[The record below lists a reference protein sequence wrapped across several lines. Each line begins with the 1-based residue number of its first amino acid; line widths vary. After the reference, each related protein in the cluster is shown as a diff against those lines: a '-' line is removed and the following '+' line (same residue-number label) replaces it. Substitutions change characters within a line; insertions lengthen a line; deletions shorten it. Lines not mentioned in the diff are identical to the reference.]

1 MEDIKKQLEVIKR
14 GAVEIISEHALTD
27 KLKNGKPLIIKAG
40 FDPTA
45 PDIHLGHTV
54 LLRKLRHFQ
63 ELGHKVIFLIGDA
76 TALVGDPSG
85 QSVARK
91 VLTQDEVEQNAKTY
105 EKQVGKI
112 LKTDDR
118 KVFERVH
125 NSEWFSKFN
134 FENLVQLAQR
144 YTVARLLERDDFQ
157 KRLKENK
164 PISFLELFY
173 PLMQGYDS
181 VRLKADV
188 EIGGTD
194 QKFNMLVGRDLQQ
207 AYGDEPQVVI
217 TMPLL
222 VGTDGVQKM
231 SKSYGNY
238 IGINESADQIYGKT
252 MSIPDDV
259 MSLYYE
265 LLTDVPM
272 EEIEVMKKGIK
283 DGTVHPKEAKSR
295 LGMMLAEMY
304 HSKEEA
310 VKARDDFE
318 RLFKGKE
325 IPEEIEEFL
334 LDKSDLKEGKIW
346 IAKLLSLTG
355 LAASNSEA
363 RRLITQ
369 GGLKI
374 DGKKFADPE
383 AEIAVSDGMVIQ
395 AGKRNFIKLR
405 LKNTQ

>member
-1 MEDIKKQLEVIKR
+1 MEDIKKQLEIIKR
-14 GAVEIISEHALTD
+14 GAVEIISEHALTE
-27 KLKNGKPLIIKAG
+27 KLKRGKPLIIKAG

-63 ELGHKVIFLIGDA
+63 DLGHKVVFLIGDA

-85 QSVARK
+85 QSAARK
-91 VLTQDEVEQNAKTY
+91 VLTKDEVEENAKTY

-125 NSEWFSKFN
+125 NSEWFAKFN
-134 FENLVQLAQR
+134 FEDLVQLAQR

-157 KRLKENK
+157 KRLKDNK

-181 VRLKADV
+181 VKLEADV

-194 QKFNMLVGRDLQQ
+194 QKFNMLVGRDLQE
-207 AYGDEPQVVI
+207 AYKKEPQVVI

-222 VGTDGVQKM
+222 VGTDGVAKM

-238 IGINESADQIYGKT
+238 IGINEPAGEIYGKT

-259 MSLYYE
+259 MFLYYE
-265 LLTDVPM
+265 LLTDVPLD
-272 EEIEVMKKGIK
+272 EIDAMKKGIK
-283 DGTVHPKEAKSR
+283 AGTVHPKEAKSR

-310 VKARDDFE
+310 IKARDGFE

-325 IPEEIEEFL
+325 IPEEIEEFSL
-334 LDKSDLKEGKIW
+334 AKNDLKEGKIW
-346 IAKLLSLTG
+346 IVKLLSLTG

-363 RRLITQ
+363 RRLIEQ

-374 DGKKFADPE
+374 DGKKFADAE

-395 AGKRNFIKLR
+395 SGKRNFIKLR
-405 LKNTQ
+405 IKK